1 MESRRPYPLDERG
14 LPVSPEGIG
23 ECYELCLRG
32 IRETNRHHLAWPR
45 SEYKAKPARQYRSAI
60 GMIVDACVCKH
71 ADLHS
76 TYLPPKQPDIHAMY
90 DVVQGDLTPS
100 VAEVYIRPRNQAN
113 IEAV

>member
-1 MESRRPYPLDERG
+1 
-14 LPVSPEGIG
+14 
-23 ECYELCLRG
+23 
-32 IRETNRHHLAWPR
+32 
-45 SEYKAKPARQYRSAI
+45 
-60 GMIVDACVCKH
+60 MIVDACVCKH